1 MNRKKV
7 DINAQKDGRWQS
19 QAVQSIQQ
27 SSKELILQGEK
38 RNNKRQQECDR
49 RRKKWDRHER
59 DREGKLTERE
69 NPKQEDVLANILIT
83 VLKKRTWWQSFCHPS
98 SEQMSRREERQRLY
112 EE

>member
-83 VLKKRTWWQSFCHPS
+83 VLKKKNLVAEFLS
-98 SEQMSRREERQRLY
+98 SIK
-112 EE
+112 